1 MTKLGGTGY
10 ESIKGSATLPPP
22 IRSIVSKAIV
32 PKIKYLGGSK
42 MNGTGLTVANVTTLA
57 SKELTVEL
65 FNIMNAINEG
75 NKSAWE
81 VARAYKRIID
91 DELFDEDFENVQEF
105 ALYVGVSKSTISQ
118 YIKAVEFVEKHEFG
132 FDMFTVGS
140 AYLLSTL
147 TDEEFIDF
155 VKWAEEQEID
165 LTTMS
170 VKALRNLIKEY
181 DSKDNVEED
190 IIEDSTDNDD
200 SNESDEE
207 ITISARE
214 AVISRIK
221 ELMEDYNITVEDILE
236 AQGITTED
244 RA

>member
-1 MTKLGGTGY
+1 
-10 ESIKGSATLPPP
+10 
-22 IRSIVSKAIV
+22 
-32 PKIKYLGGSK
+32 

-81 VARAYKRIID
+81 IARAYKRIID

-118 YIKAVEFVEKHEFG
+118 YIKAVEFIEKHEFG

-155 VKWAEEQEID
+155 VKWAEEQNID
-165 LTTMS
+165 LTSMS

-181 DSKDNVEED
+181 DSKDDVEED
-190 IIEDSTDNDD
+190 VIEDSTDNED
-200 SNESDEE
+200 SSELDEDLGEINIDGRESAIE
-207 ITISARE
+207 I
-214 AVISRIK
+214 IK
-221 ELMEDYNITVEDILE
+221 SLMEDYNITVEDLLEAYNITIEDLLE
-236 AQGITTED
+236 AQGISTED
-244 RA
+244 RV

>member
-1 MTKLGGTGY
+1 
-10 ESIKGSATLPPP
+10 
-22 IRSIVSKAIV
+22 
-32 PKIKYLGGSK
+32 
-42 MNGTGLTVANVTTLA
+42 MNGTGLTVASVTTLA

-75 NKSAWE
+75 NKSAWDI
-81 VARAYKRIID
+81 ARAYKRIID

-181 DSKDNVEED
+181 DCKDEVPQEL
-190 IIEDSTDNDD
+190 IEDSIDNED
-200 SNESDEE
+200 SSESDDVEE
-207 ITISARE
+207 ETIVGDRESAL
-214 AVISRIK
+214 SLIK
-221 ELMEDYNITVEDILE
+221 TLMDVYNITVDELS
-236 AQGITTED
+236 
-244 RA
+244 

>member
-1 MTKLGGTGY
+1 
-10 ESIKGSATLPPP
+10 
-22 IRSIVSKAIV
+22 
-32 PKIKYLGGSK
+32 

-170 VKALRNLIKEY
+170 VKALRTLIKEY
-181 DSKDNVEED
+181 DNKDDVEDEV
-190 IIEDSTDNDD
+190 IEDSTDNED
-200 SNESDEE
+200 SSESDEDSEE
-207 ITISARE
+207 ISVDDRESAIALIR
-214 AVISRIK
+214 S
-221 ELMEDYNITVEDILE
+221 LMEEYNITLEDI
-236 AQGITTED
+236 ED

>member
-1 MTKLGGTGY
+1 
-10 ESIKGSATLPPP
+10 
-22 IRSIVSKAIV
+22 
-32 PKIKYLGGSK
+32 
-42 MNGTGLTVANVTTLA
+42 MNGTGLTVASVTTLS

-75 NKSAWE
+75 NKSAWDI
-81 VARAYKRIID
+81 ARAYKRIID

-181 DSKDNVEED
+181 DSKDDVEED
-190 IIEDSTDNDD
+190 VIEDSTDNED
-200 SNESDEE
+200 SSELDEDSEE
-207 ITISARE
+207 ITVDGRESAI
-214 AVISRIK
+214 ALIK
-221 ELMEDYNITVEDILE
+221 SLMDEYNITVEEIL
-236 AQGITTED
+236 
-244 RA
+244 

>member
-1 MTKLGGTGY
+1 
-10 ESIKGSATLPPP
+10 
-22 IRSIVSKAIV
+22 
-32 PKIKYLGGSK
+32 
-42 MNGTGLTVANVTTLA
+42 MNGTGLTVASVTTLS

-75 NKSAWE
+75 NKSAWDI
-81 VARAYKRIID
+81 ARAYKRIID
-91 DELFDEDFENVQEF
+91 DELFDEDFDNIQEF

-181 DSKDNVEED
+181 DSKDDVEED
-190 IIEDSTDNDD
+190 VIEDSTDET
-200 SNESDEE
+200 NESDEDVVE
-207 ITISARE
+207 ELTVSDKESAIALIR
-214 AVISRIK
+214 S
-221 ELMEDYNITVEDILE
+221 LMNEYNITVEELS
-236 AQGITTED
+236 
-244 RA
+244 

>member
-1 MTKLGGTGY
+1 
-10 ESIKGSATLPPP
+10 
-22 IRSIVSKAIV
+22 
-32 PKIKYLGGSK
+32 
-42 MNGTGLTVANVTTLA
+42 MNGTGLTVASVTTLS

-75 NKSAWE
+75 NKSAWDI
-81 VARAYKRIID
+81 ARAYKRIID
-91 DELFDEDFENVQEF
+91 DELFDEDFDNIQEF

-181 DSKDNVEED
+181 DSKDDIEED
-190 IIEDSTDNDD
+190 VIEDSTDET
-200 SNESDEE
+200 NESDEDVVE
-207 ITISARE
+207 ELTVSDKESAIALIR
-214 AVISRIK
+214 S
-221 ELMEDYNITVEDILE
+221 LMNEYNITVEELS
-236 AQGITTED
+236 
-244 RA
+244 

>member
-1 MTKLGGTGY
+1 
-10 ESIKGSATLPPP
+10 
-22 IRSIVSKAIV
+22 
-32 PKIKYLGGSK
+32 
-42 MNGTGLTVANVTTLA
+42 MNGTGLTVASVTTLA

-75 NKSAWE
+75 NKSAWDI
-81 VARAYKRIID
+81 ARAYKRIID
-91 DELFDEDFENVQEF
+91 DELFDEDFENIQEF

-118 YIKAVEFVEKHEFG
+118 YIKAVDFVEKHEFG

-181 DSKDNVEED
+181 DSKDDVEED
-190 IIEDSTDNDD
+190 VIEDSTDD
-200 SNESDEE
+200 SNESDEDDEEE
-207 ITISARE
+207 ITVDGRESAI
-214 AVISRIK
+214 ALIK
-221 ELMEDYNITVEDILE
+221 SLMEEYNITVEEL
-236 AQGITTED
+236 A
-244 RA
+244 

>member
-1 MTKLGGTGY
+1 
-10 ESIKGSATLPPP
+10 
-22 IRSIVSKAIV
+22 
-32 PKIKYLGGSK
+32 
-42 MNGTGLTVANVTTLA
+42 MNGTGLTVASVTTLA

-75 NKSAWE
+75 NKSAWDI
-81 VARAYKRIID
+81 ARAYKRIID

-190 IIEDSTDNDD
+190 VIEDEESTD
-200 SNESDEE
+200 NESDEDVVE
-207 ITISARE
+207 ELTVSDKDSAIALIR
-214 AVISRIK
+214 S
-221 ELMEDYNITVEDILE
+221 LMNEYNITVEELS
-236 AQGITTED
+236 
-244 RA
+244 

>member
-1 MTKLGGTGY
+1 
-10 ESIKGSATLPPP
+10 
-22 IRSIVSKAIV
+22 
-32 PKIKYLGGSK
+32 
-42 MNGTGLTVANVTTLA
+42 MNGNALTVASVTTLS

-105 ALYVGVSKSTISQ
+105 ALYVGVSKSTITQ
-118 YIKAVEFVEKHEFG
+118 YIKSVEFVEKHEFG

-181 DSKDNVEED
+181 DSKDDVED
-190 IIEDSTDNDD
+190 DVIEDSTDNED
-200 SNESDEE
+200 SSESDEE
-207 ITISARE
+207 INISARE

-221 ELMEDYNITVEDILE
+221 ELMEEYNITVEELS
-236 AQGITTED
+236 
-244 RA
+244 

>member
-1 MTKLGGTGY
+1 
-10 ESIKGSATLPPP
+10 
-22 IRSIVSKAIV
+22 
-32 PKIKYLGGSK
+32 
-42 MNGTGLTVANVTTLA
+42 MNETGLTVANVTTLS

-91 DELFDEDFENVQEF
+91 DELFDEDFENIQEF

-118 YIKAVEFVEKHEFG
+118 YIKAVEFIDKHD
-132 FDMFTVGS
+132 FDYSMFTVGS

-155 VKWAEEQEID
+155 VKWVEEQNID
-165 LTTMS
+165 ITSMS

-181 DSKDNVEED
+181 VSKDDVED
-190 IIEDSTDNDD
+190 DVIKDSTDNED
-200 SNESDEE
+200 SSESDEE
-207 ITISARE
+207 ITISDRE
-214 AVISRIK
+214 SAISLIK
-221 ELMEDYNITVEDILE
+221 SLMEEYNITVEELL
-236 AQGITTED
+236 
-244 RA
+244 

>member
-1 MTKLGGTGY
+1 
-10 ESIKGSATLPPP
+10 
-22 IRSIVSKAIV
+22 
-32 PKIKYLGGSK
+32 
-42 MNGTGLTVANVTTLA
+42 MNGTSLTVANVTTLS

-181 DSKDNVEED
+181 DCKDEVPQEL
-190 IIEDSTDNDD
+190 IEDSTDNEDSTDD
-200 SNESDEE
+200 DVVEELTVSDKESAIALIRSLMNE
-207 ITISARE
+207 
-214 AVISRIK
+214 
-221 ELMEDYNITVEDILE
+221 YNITVEELS
-236 AQGITTED
+236 
-244 RA
+244 

>member
-1 MTKLGGTGY
+1 
-10 ESIKGSATLPPP
+10 
-22 IRSIVSKAIV
+22 
-32 PKIKYLGGSK
+32 

-155 VKWAEEQEID
+155 VKWTEEQEID

-181 DSKDNVEED
+181 DSKDDVEED
-190 IIEDSTDNDD
+190 IIEDSTDNED
-200 SNESDEE
+200 SSESDEDVE
-207 ITISARE
+207 VETTVDNRESAISL
-214 AVISRIK
+214 IK
-221 ELMEDYNITVEDILE
+221 TLMDVYNITVEEIL
-236 AQGITTED
+236 
-244 RA
+244 

>member
-1 MTKLGGTGY
+1 
-10 ESIKGSATLPPP
+10 
-22 IRSIVSKAIV
+22 
-32 PKIKYLGGSK
+32 
-42 MNGTGLTVANVTTLA
+42 MNGTGLTVASVTTLA

-75 NKSAWE
+75 NKSAWDI
-81 VARAYKRIID
+81 ARAYKRIID

-147 TDEEFIDF
+147 TDEEFVDF

-181 DSKDNVEED
+181 DSKDDVED
-190 IIEDSTDNDD
+190 DVIEDSTDDD
-200 SNESDEE
+200 FDESDEDVE
-207 ITISARE
+207 EEVTVTDRDD
-214 AVISRIK
+214 VIALIK
-221 ELMEDYNITVEDILE
+221 SLMKEYNITVEELS
-236 AQGITTED
+236 
-244 RA
+244 

>member
-1 MTKLGGTGY
+1 
-10 ESIKGSATLPPP
+10 
-22 IRSIVSKAIV
+22 
-32 PKIKYLGGSK
+32 
-42 MNGTGLTVANVTTLA
+42 MNGNALTVASVTTLS

-105 ALYVGVSKSTISQ
+105 ALYVGLSKSTISQ

-190 IIEDSTDNDD
+190 IIEDSTDNED
-200 SNESDEE
+200 SSESDEDSDE
-207 ITISARE
+207 ITIDGRESAIE
-214 AVISRIK
+214 LIK
-221 ELMEDYNITVEDILE
+221 SLMDEYNITVEELS
-236 AQGITTED
+236 
-244 RA
+244 

>member
-1 MTKLGGTGY
+1 
-10 ESIKGSATLPPP
+10 
-22 IRSIVSKAIV
+22 
-32 PKIKYLGGSK
+32 

-91 DELFDEDFENVQEF
+91 DELFDEDFENIQEF

-147 TDEEFIDF
+147 TDEEFVDF

-190 IIEDSTDNDD
+190 IIEDSTDNED
-200 SNESDEE
+200 SSESGEDSDE
-207 ITISARE
+207 ITVDDRE
-214 AVISRIK
+214 TAIALIK
-221 ELMEDYNITVEDILE
+221 SLMEEYNITVEELS
-236 AQGITTED
+236 
-244 RA
+244 

>member
-1 MTKLGGTGY
+1 
-10 ESIKGSATLPPP
+10 
-22 IRSIVSKAIV
+22 
-32 PKIKYLGGSK
+32 
-42 MNGTGLTVANVTTLA
+42 MNGNALTVASVTTLA

-155 VKWAEEQEID
+155 VKWAEEQNID

-181 DSKDNVEED
+181 ESKDDVEED
-190 IIEDSTDNDD
+190 VIEDSTDDD
-200 SNESDEE
+200 FDESDEDVE
-207 ITISARE
+207 EEVTVTDRDD
-214 AVISRIK
+214 VIALIK
-221 ELMEDYNITVEDILE
+221 SLMKEYNITVDELS
-236 AQGITTED
+236 
-244 RA
+244 

>member
-1 MTKLGGTGY
+1 
-10 ESIKGSATLPPP
+10 
-22 IRSIVSKAIV
+22 
-32 PKIKYLGGSK
+32 
-42 MNGTGLTVANVTTLA
+42 MNGTSLTVANVTTLS

-118 YIKAVEFVEKHEFG
+118 YIKSVEFVEKHEFG

-181 DSKDNVEED
+181 DSKDDVED
-190 IIEDSTDNDD
+190 DVIEDSTDDD
-200 SNESDEE
+200 FDESDEDVE
-207 ITISARE
+207 EDVTVTDRDD
-214 AVISRIK
+214 VIALIK
-221 ELMEDYNITVEDILE
+221 SLMKEYNITVEELS
-236 AQGITTED
+236 
-244 RA
+244 

>member
-1 MTKLGGTGY
+1 
-10 ESIKGSATLPPP
+10 
-22 IRSIVSKAIV
+22 
-32 PKIKYLGGSK
+32 
-42 MNGTGLTVANVTTLA
+42 MNGNALTVASVTTLS

-75 NKSAWE
+75 NKSAWDI
-81 VARAYKRIID
+81 ARAYKRIID

-155 VKWAEEQEID
+155 VKWAEEQNID

-181 DSKDNVEED
+181 ESKDDVEED
-190 IIEDSTDNDD
+190 VIEDSTDDD
-200 SNESDEE
+200 FDESDEDVE
-207 ITISARE
+207 EEVTVTDRDD
-214 AVISRIK
+214 VIALIK
-221 ELMEDYNITVEDILE
+221 SLMKEYNITVDELS
-236 AQGITTED
+236 
-244 RA
+244 

>member
-1 MTKLGGTGY
+1 
-10 ESIKGSATLPPP
+10 
-22 IRSIVSKAIV
+22 
-32 PKIKYLGGSK
+32 
-42 MNGTGLTVANVTTLA
+42 MNGTGLTVASVTTLA

-75 NKSAWE
+75 NKSAWDI
-81 VARAYKRIID
+81 ARAYKRIID

-181 DSKDNVEED
+181 DSKDDIEED
-190 IIEDSTDNDD
+190 VVEDSTDDD
-200 SNESDEE
+200 FDESDEDVE
-207 ITISARE
+207 EEVTVTDRDD
-214 AVISRIK
+214 VIALIK
-221 ELMEDYNITVEDILE
+221 SLMKEYNITVEELS
-236 AQGITTED
+236 
-244 RA
+244 

>member
-1 MTKLGGTGY
+1 
-10 ESIKGSATLPPP
+10 
-22 IRSIVSKAIV
+22 
-32 PKIKYLGGSK
+32 
-42 MNGTGLTVANVTTLA
+42 MNGTGLTVANVTTLS

-118 YIKAVEFVEKHEFG
+118 YIKAVDFVEKHEFG

-155 VKWAEEQEID
+155 IKWAEEQEID

-190 IIEDSTDNDD
+190 VIEDSTDNED
-200 SNESDEE
+200 SSESDNDVVEE
-207 ITISARE
+207 LSVSDKDSAMTL
-214 AVISRIK
+214 IMT
-221 ELMEDYNITVEDILE
+221 LMEDYNITIEDILE
-236 AQGITTED
+236 AQV
-244 RA
+244 

>member
-1 MTKLGGTGY
+1 
-10 ESIKGSATLPPP
+10 
-22 IRSIVSKAIV
+22 
-32 PKIKYLGGSK
+32 
-42 MNGTGLTVANVTTLA
+42 MNGTGLTVASVTTLA

-75 NKSAWE
+75 NKSAWDI
-81 VARAYKRIID
+81 ARAYKRIID

-118 YIKAVEFVEKHEFG
+118 YIKAVEFVDKHEFG

-190 IIEDSTDNDD
+190 IIEDSTDNED
-200 SNESDEE
+200 SSESDEE

-221 ELMEDYNITVEDILE
+221 ELMDEYNITVEELS
-236 AQGITTED
+236 
-244 RA
+244 

>member
-1 MTKLGGTGY
+1 
-10 ESIKGSATLPPP
+10 
-22 IRSIVSKAIV
+22 
-32 PKIKYLGGSK
+32 
-42 MNGTGLTVANVTTLA
+42 MNGTGLTVASVTTLA

-75 NKSAWE
+75 NKSAWDI
-81 VARAYKRIID
+81 ARAYKRIID

-147 TDEEFIDF
+147 TDEEFVDF

-181 DSKDNVEED
+181 DSKDDVED
-190 IIEDSTDNDD
+190 DVIEDSTDDD
-200 SNESDEE
+200 FDESDEDVE
-207 ITISARE
+207 EDVTVTDRDD
-214 AVISRIK
+214 VIALIK
-221 ELMEDYNITVEDILE
+221 SLMEEYNITVEELS
-236 AQGITTED
+236 
-244 RA
+244 